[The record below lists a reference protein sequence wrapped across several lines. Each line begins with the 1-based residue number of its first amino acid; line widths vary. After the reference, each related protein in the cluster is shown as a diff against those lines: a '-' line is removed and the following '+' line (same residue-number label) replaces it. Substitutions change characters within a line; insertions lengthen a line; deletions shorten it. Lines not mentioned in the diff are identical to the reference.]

1 MAESASSPLHI
12 ACLCAA
18 WCRACEAYRPLFES
32 TVAGL
37 GLQHR
42 WVDVEDEADH
52 LGDLDI
58 ETFPTLLIYDAQRL
72 LFAGPVL
79 PDANTL
85 QRLVRYALESPT
97 PEAEGTYAEGLAWL
111 RSQMD
116 RSGTS

>member
-1 MAESASSPLHI
+1 MTDPSPPALHI

-32 TVAGL
+32 TAAGL
-37 GLQHR
+37 GLPHR
-42 WVDVEDEADH
+42 WVDVEDEADR

-79 PDANTL
+79 PDASTL
-85 QRLVRYALESPT
+85 QRLVRHALESPT

-111 RSQMD
+111 R
-116 RSGTS
+116 GLTEPPAAG